1 MRIERYYNAL
11 VSRSQPGVT
20 LTMQEAKQDP
30 HRTVECQFPFY
41 G

>member
-11 VSRSQPGVT
+11 VSRSRPGVT
-20 LTMQEAKQDP
+20 PTMQEAKQDL
-30 HRTVECQFPFY
+30 HRQVESQFPFY